1 MTLTTIEGA
10 ALCLVAVLAVCGILE
25 DNNLLHLPTP
35 WDAARALKAYR
46 RKRRARRKQTET
58 STLKTRRHVNRSIQ
72 TGTDRHVAI
81 PAVRRNSNHTDY
93 YIHACG
99 RAGESA

>member
-1 MTLTTIEGA
+1 MTLTTLEII
-10 ALCLVAVLAVCGILE
+10 CLAVIAGIGTCGILE
-25 DNNLLHLPTP
+25 DNHLLHLPTP